1 MEARAMTADVELLPF
16 TDYLRSLSAHC
27 RCRIDAYTRANVAQ
41 ATAAK
46 DAQIEAAMVLILRSD
61 AECLVRDHERFSTTG
76 SSTVGGRLAAKRVRS
91 LLAGQQ
97 QGGAE

>member
-1 MEARAMTADVELLPF
+1 MAAEVELPAAPWLGHDPERGDLHGF
-16 TDYLRSLSAHC
+16 SHDEV
-27 RCRIDAYTRANVAQ
+27 RAIVAQ

-97 QGGAE
+97 QENGND